1 MRALCLHLTVLAG
14 QVALISDRPRRR
26 DTRHI
31 VFAPERT
38 QAHAEAGCLW
48 LLWTE
53 AFHSSVVMCSVWLLL
68 ATSPPL
74 LTLQGWVRF
83 MVQPFG
89 KGPDRVWLVQ
99 APVLVQ
105 NRCVESICK
114 QADPHHRSEV
124 KLQEHS
130 FGGLVWLP
138 VQASVSWMLMKQREE
153 VVRYKYVHLSLR
165 AAGISAVGNKQLGV
179 HSCGWRLILL
189 VHTSVSISLL

>member
-14 QVALISDRPRRR
+14 QVALISDRPRRG

-53 AFHSSVVMCSVWLLL
+53 AFHSSAVMCSVWLLL
-68 ATSPPL
+68 AAAPPL

-83 MVQPFG
+83 RVRPFG

-99 APVLVQ
+99 TPVLVQ
-105 NRCVESICK
+105 NSHRCVHK
-114 QADPHHRSEV
+114 QADPRRGSEG

-130 FGGLVWLP
+130 FGGHVWLP
-138 VQASVSWMLMKQREE
+138 VQASISWMLMKRREE

-165 AAGISAVGNKQLGV
+165 AAGISAVGNEQLGV
-179 HSCGWRLILL
+179 HSCASRLMLL
-189 VHTSVSISLL
+189 VHTSVSISPL